1 LPEGID
7 RNAREIYLSN
17 EEFSQVLKMDRDA
30 FAKLPKWKQ
39 KKFKRSCRFV
49 LGIFLVGLCCFDL
62 FWFVLVCFGLF

>member
-39 KKFKRSCRFV
+39 KNLKEAV
-49 LGIFLVGLCCFDL
+49 DL
-62 FWFVLVCFGLF
+62 F